1 MDEKVRE
8 MKEKYADVINDLAVK
23 YDKDVGVAWDMFKA
37 IARAKTYGL
46 EPMYTTNIEL
56 DEEELRKDYM
66 EFADLALRVATEK
79 GIN

>member
-8 MKEKYADVINDLAVK
+8 MKEKYADVINDLSIK

-37 IARAKTYGL
+37 IARAKTFGL

-56 DEEELRKDYM
+56 DEEELKKDYR
-66 EFADLALRVATEK
+66 EFLELAEKVATEK